1 MELHVPRC
9 IPTWEDI
16 VTISL
21 LMKCKDCNAESPDDS
36 RFCSQCGMPFTG
48 RTYKDA
54 NESESRTPL
63 GARRSVQSFVRYGER
78 RQISIMFSDII
89 GSTALSESLDP
100 EDLLTILRDYQA
112 ASSKVIGLYEGH
124 LAKYLGDGI
133 LAYFGYP
140 AAHEDDARRAIQA
153 GLGIIE
159 AMGAIRERFLRETG
173 VCVDVRVGI
182 HTGLVVVGDM
192 HEKYD
197 LESYAIVGNAPNLAA
212 RIQSAAEPNTL
223 VAAAFLSEGTRK

>member
-1 MELHVPRC
+1 MRRARMTRAFAV
-9 IPTWEDI
+9 
-16 VTISL
+16 
-21 LMKCKDCNAESPDDS
+21 NAARLSQGRFYCS
-36 RFCSQCGMPFTG
+36 RQTRS
-48 RTYKDA
+48 K
-54 NESESRTPL
+54 SRAAL
-63 GARRSVQSFVRYGER
+63 GDRRSVQSFMRYGER

-140 AAHEDDARRAIQA
+140 SAHEDDARRAIQA

-182 HTGLVVVGDM
+182 HTGLVVVGD
-192 HEKYD
+192 
-197 LESYAIVGNAPNLAA
+197 YAREI
-212 RIQSAAEPNTL
+212 
-223 VAAAFLSEGTRK
+223 